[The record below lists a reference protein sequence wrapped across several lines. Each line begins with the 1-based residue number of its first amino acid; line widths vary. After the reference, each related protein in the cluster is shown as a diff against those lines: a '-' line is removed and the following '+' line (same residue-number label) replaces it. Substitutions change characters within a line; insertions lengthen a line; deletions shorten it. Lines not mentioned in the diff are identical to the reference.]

1 MKSINQYSKS
11 KKLSTFQVQWAPSNS
26 FGAEAMAAGPPNL
39 QCFKKIF
46 QKNKKIKI
54 LFFFSKFFLEI
65 FQVWRARSHTFG
77 AEAMAQGPPN

>member
-1 MKSINQYSKS
+1 MKSIKQYSKS

-46 QKNKKIKI
+46 QKNKKNKNSF
-54 LFFFSKFFLEI
+54 LFFENFS
-65 FQVWRARSHTFG
+65 
-77 AEAMAQGPPN
+77 